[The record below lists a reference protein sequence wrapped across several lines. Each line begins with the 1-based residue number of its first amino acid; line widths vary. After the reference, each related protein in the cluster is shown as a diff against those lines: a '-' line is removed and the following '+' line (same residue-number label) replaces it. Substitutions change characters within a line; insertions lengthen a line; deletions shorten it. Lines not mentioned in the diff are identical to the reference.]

1 MYASPSELVKQ
12 AYMYDNFTC
21 FVDTGGIRT
30 PLSQCKCDVLAFT
43 LPGPFKHNKFKELC
57 AIGGIEP
64 NPYLTPIHIHCL
76 ELYTFG

>member
-1 MYASPSELVKQ
+1 MGFE
-12 AYMYDNFTC
+12 
-21 FVDTGGIRT
+21 
-30 PLSQCKCDVLAFT
+30 PLSHRARMKCYQVT
-43 LPGPFKHNKFKELC
+43 LYGPFKYNKFKELC